1 VVALKIALVPTMI
14 MKLINETAKGN
25 IRENFFI
32 SLKQQNS
39 NNIPQTDP
47 F

>member
-1 VVALKIALVPTMI
+1 VVALKIALASSMI
-14 MKLINETAKGN
+14 MKLINETAKGD
-25 IRENFFI
+25 IGENFFI